1 MKYYITENSIY
12 TEDNILNLYDEAPED
27 LINELNLSP
36 NKRIIDCIIPFLLQN
51 NEHVDSLHSD
61 NEELSD
67 TNSDFSVITIED
79 ISLIES

>member
-12 TEDNILNLYDEAPED
+12 TEDNILNLYDDAPED

-36 NKRIIDCIIPFLLQN
+36 NQRIIDCIIPFLLQN
-51 NEHVDSLHSD
+51 NEHVDSLHYD